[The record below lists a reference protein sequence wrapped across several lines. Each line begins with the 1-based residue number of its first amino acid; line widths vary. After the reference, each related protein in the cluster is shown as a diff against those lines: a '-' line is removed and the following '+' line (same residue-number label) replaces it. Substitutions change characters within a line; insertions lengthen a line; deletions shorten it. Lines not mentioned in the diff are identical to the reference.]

1 MLKDELREKSK
12 YLSYL
17 LRHKPEEAKCTLDN
31 EGYVDVKTLLENTDF
46 TMELLD
52 KLVEKDTRYAFSD
65 DKTKI
70 KAFHGHSKS
79 FGINYKVDN
88 DIPSVLYHGTSER
101 NYELIKQSGMIKSMS
116 RQNVHLSSS
125 EEQAKL
131 IGKRHGKPIVLFI
144 DTKQMI
150 KDGFVFF
157 KSEDNVY
164 LTSDMPIKY
173 IIKVV

>member
-1 MLKDELREKSK
+1 MKDELREKSK

-31 EGYVDVKTLLENTDF
+31 DGYVDVKTLLENTDF
-46 TMELLD
+46 TMELLEE
-52 KLVEKDTRYAFSD
+52 LVEKDTRYALSH

-70 KAFHGHSKS
+70 KAFHGHSKR

-88 DIPSVLYHGTSER
+88 DTPPVLYHGTSVK
-101 NYELIKQSGMIKSMS
+101 NYELIKQTGMIKSMS
-116 RQNVHLSSS
+116 RQNVHLSGS

-131 IGKRHGKPIVLFI
+131 IGKRHGNPIVLFI
-144 DTKQMI
+144 DSERML
-150 KDGFVFF
+150 KDGFVFC

-164 LTSDMPIKY
+164 LTSDIPIKY